1 MAQYQAT
8 YGAEETKEE
17 TTEAAE
23 SDDKQQQFMQV
34 HAVMLFL
41 CHHQRVL

>member
-23 SDDKQQQFMQV
+23 SDDKQQQFLQV
-34 HAVMLFL
+34 HAMLLFL
-41 CHHQRVL
+41 YHHKGVL